1 MAIKDRK
8 SRKQLGTRNHGR
20 GKKGSRVS
28 GRGGRGMAG
37 SGKHRKTWIYVYDPE
52 HFGIHGLGRGGLQKT
67 DKTVNIGYLNEYA
80 LKAKV
85 KDINAAELGFD
96 KVLGG
101 GRVTQ
106 ALNVTAAKFSESAKA
121 KIAEAGG
128 KAVEKQ
134 GI

>member
-1 MAIKDRK
+1 MI
-8 SRKQLGTRNHGR
+8 T
-20 GKKGSRVS
+20 
-28 GRGGRGMAG
+28 
-37 SGKHRKTWIYVYDPE
+37 
-52 HFGIHGLGRGGLQKT
+52 
-67 DKTVNIGYLNEYA
+67 
-80 LKAKV
+80 
-85 KDINAAELGFD
+85 ELGFD